1 MMRSSFTACFIL
13 AGTLLFLPVD
23 VFCGPAS
30 IVGVFE
36 GALEPDLVSPCSV
49 EITLDPGAG
58 LLFRWMPE
66 IYRTD
71 RFEFRLYSGY
81 SAVADSLVLKK
92 IVPAHASSL
101 ELDRDL
107 FADGRV
113 YTWSLVRVLVTGEKS
128 GKAFASFRV
137 KKL

>member
-1 MMRSSFTACFIL
+1 MRSAFTACFIL
-13 AGTLLFLPVD
+13 AAASFSLPVD
-23 VFCGPAS
+23 AVCGPAR

-36 GALEPDLVSPCSV
+36 GALEPDLISPCSV

-71 RFEFRLYSGY
+71 RFEFRLYRGY
-81 SAVADSLVLKK
+81 SAVADNLVLKK
-92 IVPAHASSL
+92 NVPAHASSL
-101 ELDRDL
+101 KLDRDL
-107 FADGRV
+107 FEDGRV